1 VSGLDPN
8 TPPVGRQPF
17 AAPVKPSGRF
27 LWYGGISGSEGNPRS
42 ETAMP
47 DTYRVGGERFTREQA
62 EALKERGLR
71 PEAVETMTV
80 KRQAT
85 DREIY
90 CGVGRLPPVFA
101 MECPVVKREADKV
114 RVISPSGQL
123 AWVRPDGWVK
133 APRTRPIQGYM

>member
-1 VSGLDPN
+1 MTALDPN

-17 AAPVKPSGRF
+17 IVTISPSKIF
-27 LWYGGISGSEGNPRS
+27 PWYGAIPGSEGNPQS
-42 ETAMP
+42 ATAMR
-47 DTYRVGGERFTREQA
+47 DIYRVGGARFTSQQMGEMKNRRIDPA
-62 EALKERGLR
+62 S
-71 PEAVETMTV
+71 VETMTV
-80 KRQAT
+80 QRQAS